1 MSGKEL
7 ESYDERPQL
16 GVKASVDYIRAF
28 RNTWEAEATRYHRI
42 HLLVTVTGLVAAG
55 AVTVFS
61 NYVERK
67 FIISALGLVAF
78 VGSGISTSLALVKR
92 MDMYW
97 RAWRIVN
104 RALIAYDGGLIDFEK
119 LAEAH
124 AAAESI
130 FDDYYLDRSDRDRN
144 DHPESSS

>member
-1 MSGKEL
+1 MSREKL
-7 ESYDERPQL
+7 EPDDERPQL

-28 RNTWEAEATRYHRI
+28 RNTWEAEAMKYHRI
-42 HLLVTVTGLVAAG
+42 HLLVTVVGLVAAG
-55 AVTVFS
+55 SITAFS
-61 NYVERK
+61 NFVESK

-78 VGSGISTSLALVKR
+78 VGSGLSTSLTLVKR

-97 RAWRIVN
+97 RGWRIVN

-119 LAEAH
+119 LSEAH

-130 FDDYYLDRSDRDRN
+130 FDDYYLDRSEREGNDR
-144 DHPESSS
+144 PGA